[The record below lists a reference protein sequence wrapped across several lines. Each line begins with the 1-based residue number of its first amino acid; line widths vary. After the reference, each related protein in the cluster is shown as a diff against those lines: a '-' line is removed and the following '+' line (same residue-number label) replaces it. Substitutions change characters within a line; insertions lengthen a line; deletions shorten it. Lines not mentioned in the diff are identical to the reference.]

1 LTPDYEINSDR
12 ESGFGRYDISVI
24 PKNTDKQAIIIELK
38 TINKKQT
45 AKQALEDALLQIEKN
60 NMQKK

>member
-1 LTPDYEINSDR
+1 MTPDYEINSDR